1 MNPLRESSLI
11 WISSSMR
18 PEWSLN
24 DGCVAAET
32 ADSGRR
38 LSVGMT
44 ASGLWRIAAGWR
56 ERISLRLRRLL
67 VRWLTYLTSRDRD
80 AAYEKTQNT
89 VRKFVEENMVL
100 EREAQWLKQVVLQ
113 ERNYAQRLIAL
124 NNATQSLF
132 ATTDRKV
139 LLKKVTSALCEE
151 LDFSSAI
158 LWVVDR
164 QEHKLVPMSWSN
176 VSLDSIAELDVRI
189 DHRPYCDLVE
199 HRKSYFLVDDD
210 DGLRTDSRNL
220 AHMHQLRQVLNS
232 EVIFLI
238 PIVSIDDVEEMIE
251 NYKGHTTTN
260 AILMVGRSDR
270 KRVMEHKDL
279 LQRYAYAAGLTL
291 GHIDVY
297 NYLHES
303 YRNFKHQ
310 AITDGLTGLYNRRF
324 FNEELDRE
332 MQRSLRHFLSMS
344 LVLIDVDHFKTY
356 NDTNGHQAGD
366 EVLKTVG
373 ALLRETT
380 RVCDMEC
387 RYGGEEFALILPET
401 KKAQAMMI
409 AEKLR
414 QKIEETHFFNQEAQP
429 LGHLTI
435 SIGVATFPD
444 DSTRSDEL
452 IQKADAGLYR
462 AKAEG
467 RNRVVGAESEKHGV
481 TP

>member
-1 MNPLRESSLI
+1 
-11 WISSSMR
+11 MR
-18 PEWSLN
+18 PEWSMN
-24 DGCVAAET
+24 DYRATVDT
-32 ADSGRR
+32 DDSDRR
-38 LSVGMT
+38 WSTGKTM
-44 ASGLWRIAAGWR
+44 SGLWHAVAGWPKKV
-56 ERISLRLRRLL
+56 SFTLRRLM
-67 VRWLTYLTSRDRD
+67 VRWLTFLTSRDRD

-113 ERNYAQRLIAL
+113 ERNYAQRLIVL
-124 NNATQSLF
+124 NSATQSLF

-151 LDFSSAI
+151 LDFTSAI
-158 LWVVDR
+158 LWVVDKK
-164 QEHKLVPMSWSN
+164 ENKLVPMSWSN
-176 VSLDSIAELDVRI
+176 VSLDAIANLDVRM
-189 DHRPYCDLVE
+189 DHRPYSDLVE

-210 DGLRTDSRNL
+210 DGLRTDSPNL
-220 AHMHQLRQVLNS
+220 AHMHELRQVLNS

-270 KRVMEHKDL
+270 QRVMENKDL

-297 NYLHES
+297 HYLQES
-303 YRNFKHQ
+303 YRTFKHQ

-324 FNEELDRE
+324 FNEELERE

-344 LVLIDVDHFKTY
+344 LVMIDVDHFKMY

-366 EVLKTVG
+366 DVLKSVG
-373 ALLRETT
+373 ALLRDTT

-401 KKAQAMMI
+401 KKVQAMMI

-435 SIGVATFPD
+435 SVGVATFPD
-444 DSTRSDEL
+444 DSIQTTEL

-467 RNRVVGAESEKHGV
+467 RNRVVGVESERAG
-481 TP
+481 